1 MDGKDAYTCQ
11 RKGGRK
17 LVTAYIKEA
26 SETSLTKMLRILRL
40 LSLSLTCI
48 PTAQADQWV
57 QIDEGVWAKK
67 DITFKRTKGYR
78 RIYIRLEGFDDSK
91 ALFDCQKKRQKSF
104 TRNARKIWVING
116 GWEDVTSDTNGWTL
130 LRFACYNE

>member
-1 MDGKDAYTCQ
+1 
-11 RKGGRK
+11 
-17 LVTAYIKEA
+17 
-26 SETSLTKMLRILRL
+26 MLRILCL

-104 TRNARKIWVING
+104 TKNARKIWVING
-116 GWEDVTSDTNGWTL
+116 GWEDVTSDTKGWTL